1 MAEAFSGKIKSNSNF
16 IVTTSHRATYVQT
29 ETAKQL
35 ASVFKVPFAERDDL
49 SARDLMEK
57 FDADGLIV
65 VSAKRTS
72 YVSGEQEFFFHPGLA
87 RLRIK
92 ELKNG
97 KADQMIKARSLAPG
111 DSVLDCTM
119 GPGADAIVASY
130 ISGPG
135 GMVTGLESSPVIS
148 ALVRT
153 GLLAYPEDVDMAPA
167 MRRIK
172 VINTDYRKYLAGLDQ
187 RSYDIIYF
195 DPMFR
200 APRHK
205 SPAMNSAR
213 LLANPAPLDAETVEL
228 ALRAAAKRVVMK
240 ERRGSAEFARLG
252 FKCIVGGNYAPVAY
266 GVRERQGV
274 SY

>member
-1 MAEAFSGKIKSNSNF
+1 MAEDFSGEIKSNSNF
-16 IVTTSHRATYVQT
+16 IVTTSHRATHAQT

-35 ASVFKVPFAERDDL
+35 ASMFKVSFAERDDL

-57 FDADGLIV
+57 YDVDGLIV

-72 YVSGEQEFFFHPGLA
+72 YVSGGQEFFFHPGLA

-97 KADQMIKARSLAPG
+97 KADQMIKAMSLAPG

-119 GPGADAIVASY
+119 GPGVDAIVASY
-130 ISGPG
+130 ISGPC
-135 GMVTGLESSPVIS
+135 GMVTALESSPIIS

-153 GLLAYPEDVDMAPA
+153 GLLAYPEDGDMAPA

-240 ERRGSAEFARLG
+240 ERRGSAEFTRLG
-252 FKCIVGGNYAPVAY
+252 FKCIFGGNYAPVAY

>member
-16 IVTTSHRATYVQT
+16 IVTTSHRTTYVQT

-35 ASVFKVPFAERDDL
+35 ASMFNVSFAERADMSVKDL
-49 SARDLMEK
+49 TEK
-57 FDADGLIV
+57 FGADGLIV

-72 YVSGEQEFFFHPGLA
+72 YISGGQEFFFHPGLA

-97 KADQMIKARSLAPG
+97 KADQMIKAMSLKPG
-111 DSVLDCTM
+111 DSVLDCTT

-130 ISGPG
+130 ISGPNG
-135 GMVTGLESSPVIS
+135 SVTGLESSPIIS
-148 ALVRT
+148 ALVGA
-153 GLLAYPEDVDMAPA
+153 GLLSYSEDEDIALA

-172 VINTDYRKYLAGLDQ
+172 VINTDYKIYLADLDP

-213 LLANPAPLDAETVEL
+213 LLANPAPVEVKTVEL
-228 ALRAAAKRVVMK
+228 AMRAAAKRVVMK
-240 ERRGSAEFARLG
+240 ERRGSAEFTRLG
-252 FKCIVGGNYAPVAY
+252 FKCIFGGNYAPVAY